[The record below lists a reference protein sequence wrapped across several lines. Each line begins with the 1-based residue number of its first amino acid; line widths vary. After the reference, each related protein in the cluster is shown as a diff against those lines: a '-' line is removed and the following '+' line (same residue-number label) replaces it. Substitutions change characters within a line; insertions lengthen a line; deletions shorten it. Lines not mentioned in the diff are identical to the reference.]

1 MAAKL
6 PQRRRPP
13 LLPMAAAGRPALP
26 LQRTPSR
33 HGGNSS
39 SLCFLPQE
47 QGLPGST
54 PTPLLSP
61 WLRPSLLFAPW
72 PPATSPWRQ
81 ASPSHPCGVP
91 SAPAIHPCAR
101 RPSSPLLQPWCGTS
115 SDPSS
120 SSELAVA
127 HGAPTPCYIFSRP
140 PLTLPTQPAQE
151 PSSPWRPSPLSQP
164 APSPSAGVPLPCM
177 PAARSSLPEPSHIPQ
192 PRQTTTVYSLRCRA
206 CAVFDKM
213 PKPQQQRRPPLR
225 CARQVG
231 PLVVDLRSPRV
242 VVETRGEKTLAA
254 IAAFIFLFCAR

>member
-1 MAAKL
+1 MDAQKFFQRL
-6 PQRRRPP
+6 PVHLPP
-13 LLPMAAAGRPALP
+13 SRLPSPAAARP
-26 LQRTPSR
+26 
-33 HGGNSS
+33 
-39 SLCFLPQE
+39 F
-47 QGLPGST
+47 
-54 PTPLLSP
+54 
-61 WLRPSLLFAPW
+61 LLFLGA
-72 PPATSPWRQ
+72 ATRSPC
-81 ASPSHPCGVP
+81 SDCSHGIQVP
-91 SAPAIHPCAR
+91 APAIHPCAR

-120 SSELAVA
+120 SNDLAIA
-127 HGAPTPCYIFSRP
+127 HCSPTPCYIFSRP
-140 PLTLPTQPAQE
+140 PLTLPTLPAQE